1 MIRAHFLMK
10 NIIFSLKILQSLAL
24 CTALM
29 MFMLSRDRLNMDLD
43 KSSLNLMLRL
53 MEVDNQNN
61 DGGMTAAGKRALNRN
76 IERAKEVYFQL
87 QKEEGKENQTDLE
100 SVSVSQ
106 MKEGNIN
113 FQWSISEIKMGQ
125 IFKKIVK
132 SKHTLY

>member
-1 MIRAHFLMK
+1 MTRAHFLMK
-10 NIIFSLKILQSLAL
+10 NIIFSFKILQSLAL

-106 MKEGNIN
+106 IKEGNIN
-113 FQWSISEIKMGQ
+113 FQGSISEI
-125 IFKKIVK
+125 
-132 SKHTLY
+132 SK